1 MMTTGDPEGQIFLGH
16 GKISDGDPRSVCKNA
31 CAWRNNLQEATVSGF
46 FFQIYPYMSSIN
58 NVYRIDKNS

>member
-1 MMTTGDPEGQIFLGH
+1 MTTGDPEGQIFLGH

-46 FFQIYPYMSSIN
+46 FSDIPIHVIHQ
-58 NVYRIDKNS
+58 